1 MSDTTHL
8 LVSWRDACMTLA
20 KSRAAEE
27 ARILWE
33 VAEPAPIP
41 FDYRWEHVKQVVE
54 MALRLA
60 RELGADAEVVEA
72 AAWLHDIR
80 KLEKNHALVGAA
92 EAEPFLHTTDFPR
105 DKIAAVVDAIA
116 QHEGF
121 FRPEGEPSIEPAEAA
136 VLWDADKLTKL
147 GVGAILASMA
157 SPYVKGEDLPARF
170 DFANSFCRDV
180 LSRTVSSMNTL
191 PARALAESRYQ
202 AMIAFLDGWQAELEG
217 NA

>member
-1 MSDTTHL
+1 M
-8 LVSWRDACMTLA
+8 ALA
-20 KSRAAEE
+20 ESRAAEE

-60 RELGADAEVVEA
+60 GELGGDAEVVEA

-92 EAEPFLHTTDFPR
+92 EAETFLRTTDFPPE
-105 DKIAAVVDAIA
+105 KIAAVVDAIA

-121 FRPEGEPSIEPAEAA
+121 YRPAGEPSIEPVEAA

-147 GVGAILASMA
+147 GVGAVLASMA

-170 DFANSFCRDV
+170 DFVNSFCREV
-180 LSRTVSSMNTL
+180 LSRTVTSMNTL
-191 PARALAESRYQ
+191 PARALAQARY
-202 AMIAFLDGWQAELEG
+202 ASMIAFLDAWQAELDG
-217 NA
+217 KG